1 MIVIRKLY
9 KLFIEFKFNLLHI
22 YIYIYIIWHRKLW
35 IFKSL
40 YIKNK
45 NKKKSET
52 CIFFVPVWIQLNPA
66 SGFSSSA
73 FFFFFFFSFFSF
85 FGTRNWRQ
93 RLLFIYYAWTVAENF
108 DFSAIFSTLMGPVYC
123 SRDPQ
128 TSLSSNIFIKNGSH
142 NTIHTF
148 KNYFATV
155 FLVSAKI
162 S

>member
-1 MIVIRKLY
+1 MDFQKFIYKKL
-9 KLFIEFKFNLLHI
+9 KKKEVRN
-22 YIYIYIIWHRKLW
+22 
-35 IFKSL
+35 L
-40 YIKNK
+40 YIFCARLD
-45 NKKKSET
+45 STESG
-52 CIFFVPVWIQLNPA
+52 VWVFL
-66 SGFSSSA
+66 FCVFLFLFL
-73 FFFFFFFSFFSF
+73 FFFFFFFV
-85 FGTRNWRQ
+85 TRNWRQ

-108 DFSAIFSTLMGPVYC
+108 DFSAIFSTLVGPVYC

-128 TSLSSNIFIKNGSH
+128 TSLSSNIFIKNESH